1 MIFDR
6 ISISIYLLLQ
16 IRKKEKHT
24 IIIRKKR
31 LVVQQPLSNCKS
43 RVGDVGAVEVEG
55 DLDVVKTGVVVGEI
69 GNVQLA
75 AVKESALVAL
85 WAEVGRDTVY
95 TIFYNLDSGV
105 LHVQT
110 VCGQAVGILEVD
122 AGQQRVLD
130 DYMRVRMRRVLVWA
144 CSIW

>member
-1 MIFDR
+1 MR
-6 ISISIYLLLQ
+6 II
-16 IRKKEKHT
+16 
-24 IIIRKKR
+24 
-31 LVVQQPLSNCKS
+31 QQSHSNYKS
-43 RVGDVGAVEVEG
+43 RVGEVGAVEVEG

-95 TIFYNLDSGV
+95 TIFYNLDTGV